1 MVTRT
6 LEYCAQQVG
15 VVMRVDSCQITKQN
29 FEDGELASV
38 NTIQGPLLLISHLT
52 NMSPQCKVNPT
63 KDLNHTKVY
72 KA

>member
-15 VVMRVDSCQITKQN
+15 FVMQVDSCQITKQN
-29 FEDGELASV
+29 FQDGELGIV
-38 NTIQGPLLLISHLT
+38 NNTQGPLLLILHLT
-52 NMSPQCKVNPT
+52 NMSPQCKVNPAD
-63 KDLNHTKVY
+63 DLNQNRVY